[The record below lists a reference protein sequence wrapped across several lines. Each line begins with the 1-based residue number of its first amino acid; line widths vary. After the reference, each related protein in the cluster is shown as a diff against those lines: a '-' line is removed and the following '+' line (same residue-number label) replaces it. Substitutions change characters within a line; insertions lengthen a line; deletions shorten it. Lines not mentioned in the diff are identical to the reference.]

1 MKWYKIAPKRV
12 NSIWWDS
19 VLAPLRELESGATGG
34 IINLEKLHDEASNEE
49 EKIKASRMSEYPG
62 ADGPSNHVVL
72 PEKSSGEASREYGNK
87 IEFQSSVKNSSV
99 ATRNSLEDMELET
112 RALTEPLPTNQ
123 QV

>member
-12 NSIWWDS
+12 NSTWWDS
-19 VLAPLRELESGATGG
+19 VLAPLRQLESGGTGG
-34 IINLEKLHDEASNEE
+34 M
-49 EKIKASRMSEYPG
+49 IKVSEHPG
-62 ADGPSNHVVL
+62 ESSSLNHVIL
-72 PEKSSGEASREYGNK
+72 PEKSGQEAFKEYGSK
-87 IEFQSSVKNSSV
+87 IEVESSVKDSFV